1 MPTLTILP
9 VSTRNA
15 PGLLTWAGWQALRNA
30 EVSVLTCREPG
41 WKEALTAAGVLSRAA
56 EKPPLPT
63 VGDACWLLDR
73 ESAAFVGAFAAAREA
88 GWADEKIL
96 VIEASP
102 LLSGAEAV
110 ESVRVMDALRS
121 EGGDLWSAQQTH
133 ASLARYLLE
142 ETHEVLELLD
152 SPQPERKELLS
163 ELGDILFQLV
173 FHARLGQEAGDPWNF
188 DDVARALNEKM
199 YRRNPHVFQ
208 GDGGRVP
215 QSDLSTDEIVAQWH
229 LVKKQEAKGEQR
241 ALDASLPLALPAL
254 QRAWKI
260 AHRARQE
267 GLSDSLWCSAQKV
280 SRERP
285 ELAAALNL
293 LAEVIKFERE
303 DVDLESSLRALL
315 SSTLQ
320 DMSNGT
326 GSA

>member
-1 MPTLTILP
+1 MPKLTILP

-15 PGLLTWAGWQALRNA
+15 PGLLTWPGWQALHAAR
-30 EVSVLTCREPG
+30 ETVLSCRGNG
-41 WKEALTAAGVLSRAA
+41 WQEALDNAGVAWRAGQ
-56 EKPPLPT
+56 EPPSP
-63 VGDACWLLDR
+63 VGGDACWLLDR
-73 ESAAFVGAFAAAREA
+73 ESTAFVGAFAAAREA
-88 GWADEKIL
+88 GWDAEKIL
-96 VIEASP
+96 VLEASP
-102 LLSGAEAV
+102 LLPGAEAI
-110 ESVRVMDALRS
+110 ESVRVMDVLRS

-152 SPQPERKELLS
+152 SPQPEREELLS

-173 FHARLGQEAGDPWNF
+173 FHARLGQEAGGPWNF

-229 LVKKQEAKGEQR
+229 LVKKRETKGKQR
-241 ALDASLPLALPAL
+241 ALDDSLPLSLPAL

-267 GLSDSLWCSAQKV
+267 GLSDALWRSAQKV

-285 ELAAALNL
+285 ELAPGLNL

-315 SSTLQ
+315 SSALQ